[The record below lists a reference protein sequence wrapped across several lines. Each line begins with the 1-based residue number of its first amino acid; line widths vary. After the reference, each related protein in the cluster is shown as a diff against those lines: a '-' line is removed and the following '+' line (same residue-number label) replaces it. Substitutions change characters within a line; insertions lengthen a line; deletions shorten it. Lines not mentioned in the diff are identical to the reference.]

1 MVELVE
7 HKVGHALRRQ
17 PSVVLPSRG
26 VGVAHID
33 HGSPPA
39 IAGDGLG
46 EDARGLAPTDVEGV
60 EDALQVALDL
70 DGPTVVAHLLH
81 LHLLILL
88 AATTGSVEAERGT
101 GRGIEGEHRTL
112 GRILHLAKR
121 LLRLQGLRG
130 EQQGHTT
137 GHHQLSHHTLA
148 GNFVRM
154 DSCLAETRGILWR
167 VPRDGQA
174 RPIIT
179 IYNVAK
185 SKILC

>member
-1 MVELVE
+1 MLFVVSRRSFSQPA
-7 HKVGHALRRQ
+7 GWCRAYRPRQ
-17 PSVVLPSRG
+17 P
-26 VGVAHID
+26 
-33 HGSPPA
+33 
-39 IAGDGLG
+39 
-46 EDARGLAPTDVEGV
+46 ARHCRRRPWRRRPGLAPSDVKGV

-154 DSCLAETRGILWR
+154 DSCPAETRGILWR